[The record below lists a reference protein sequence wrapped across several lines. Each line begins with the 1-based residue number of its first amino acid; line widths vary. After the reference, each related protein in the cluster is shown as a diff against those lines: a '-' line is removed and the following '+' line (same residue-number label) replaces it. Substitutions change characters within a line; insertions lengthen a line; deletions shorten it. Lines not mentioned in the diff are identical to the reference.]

1 MDAKMPQQF
10 YCLSDLGQF
19 QNKHSTLNQLYM
31 IHATSEK
38 SSPQKPAKKLESVVA
53 KKRDTLWRSSIG

>member
-10 YCLSDLGQF
+10 YC
-19 QNKHSTLNQLYM
+19 QLYM